1 MSKETITWVYVCDP
15 PQEESDPK
23 DGRLYVARTDP
34 ESLRKDSIDGWYDIN
49 QKAWWYEVDKDTLRI
64 KQDRDDLYLDDSN
77 CTKYLRQALM
87 LDLSNIPVPTMDDE
101 KPIVV
106 IQTIS
111 QSINY
116 YIEE

>member
-1 MSKETITWVYVCDP
+1 MNKETITWVYVCDP
-15 PQEESDPK
+15 PQFKDDPEE
-23 DGRLYVARTDP
+23 GTLYVARVNA
-34 ESLRKDSIDGWYDIN
+34 ESLMRNTTEGWVSKDTSV
-49 QKAWWYEVDKDTLRI
+49 WWYRVNRETLRI
-64 KQDRDDLYLDDSN
+64 NCSSDDIFPDDKD
-77 CTKYLRQALM
+77 CTKNLAEALM
-87 LDLSNIPVPTMDDE
+87 LDLSNIPIPTMDDE